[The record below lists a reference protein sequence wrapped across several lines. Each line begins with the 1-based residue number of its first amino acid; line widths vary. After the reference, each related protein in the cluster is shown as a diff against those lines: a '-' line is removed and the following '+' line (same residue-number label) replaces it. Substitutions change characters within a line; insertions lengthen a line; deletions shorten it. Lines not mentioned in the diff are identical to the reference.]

1 MVRDVAPA
9 PCEAINSQPAMQPYP
24 KGTIAGVHHSLR
36 RRPQRLMTSLS
47 TTSRQQRPASN
58 GWLRSPLANQIKAP
72 VVCVGLTLAMW
83 QLLAQFNSDG
93 FPGPINVIQQ
103 TWTPYI
109 TQPFFDDGGTSK
121 GLGLQLLI
129 SLQRVAVGYCLA
141 AVVGIAAGM
150 AIGLNRFL
158 RRGFDPLIQVLRTVP
173 PLAWLPI
180 SLLLFQ
186 QADTAAIF
194 VIFITAVWPI
204 IINTAVGINEIPEDY
219 TNVAR
224 VLRLRKRNYLVDIL
238 MPATAPYVF
247 TGLRI
252 AIGLAWLAIV
262 AAEMLKADGGIGF
275 FIWDAYN
282 AGGDSSTSQ
291 IILAIVV
298 IGLVGLGLDRLV
310 GAMGQLVAKG
320 GR

>member
-1 MVRDVAPA
+1 MTS
-9 PCEAINSQPAMQPYP
+9 ISQRPRS
-24 KGTIAGVHHSLR
+24 I
-36 RRPQRLMTSLS
+36 RRPG
-47 TTSRQQRPASN
+47 SRIV
-58 GWLRSPLANQIKAP
+58 RSPFVNALKAP
-72 VVCVGLTLAMW
+72 VVCIGATLILW
-83 QLLAQFNSDG
+83 QFLAQFNAEG
-93 FPGPINVIQQ
+93 FPGPIQVISQ
-103 TWTPYI
+103 TWDPYI
-109 TQPFFDDGGTSK
+109 IKPFYDDGGTSK

-129 SLQRVAVGYCLA
+129 SLQRVAVGYTLA
-141 AVVGIAAGM
+141 AIIGIAAGLT
-150 AIGLNRFL
+150 IGLNRYL

-204 IINTAVGINEIPEDY
+204 IINTAVGISEIPQDY

-224 VLRLRKRNYLVDIL
+224 VLRLRKRSYLRDIL

-282 AGGDSSTSQ
+282 AGGDTSTSQ

-298 IGLVGLGLDRLV
+298 IGLVGLALDRLV
-310 GAMGQLVAKG
+310 GAVGAIVAKG
-320 GR
+320 GRS